1 MLRTDEWA
9 WSLTATLAVTPG
21 ARSRRARPTSRA
33 TASAERLAA
42 EPPVT
47 NTPPA
52 VAGSPARSAIQ
63 RRAWFSAAIAPD
75 ASSQLIPWRDAA
87 ETTMS
92 KSSDALL
99 GAAGMNAR

>member
-9 WSLTATLAVTPG
+9 WSLTATRAVTPG

-52 VAGSPARSAIQ
+52 VAGKPRQVGDPAQ
-63 RRAWFSAAIAPD
+63 GLVLGGIAPD
-75 ASSQLIPWRDAA
+75 ASSQLIP
-87 ETTMS
+87 
-92 KSSDALL
+92 
-99 GAAGMNAR
+99 